1 MNQREVFNSIIA
13 GLGCFFTY
21 AFGGWDKCLMALA
34 FFMAIDYA
42 TGVFSGYVQKKLSS
56 DIGRKGILKKLTII
70 FVVIMAVVLDRL
82 INNGTW
88 VFRTLVCY
96 FYIGNEAISIFE
108 NAAKMGIPVPKKLV
122 NAMEQLKKEEE

>member
-1 MNQREVFNSIIA
+1 MNQREVSINIITIF
-13 GLGCFFTY
+13 GCFFTY
-21 AFGGWDKCLMALA
+21 LFGEWDKCLIALVI
-34 FFMAIDYA
+34 FMGVDYI
-42 TGVFSGYVQKKLSS
+42 TGVISGYILKKLSS

-70 FVVIMAVVLDRL
+70 FVVIVAVILDRL

-108 NAAKMGIPVPKKLV
+108 NAAKMGIPIPKKLV
-122 NAMEQLKKEEE
+122 NAMEQLKKEE